1 MQFIKPD
8 INIDIIGKRK
18 IAFVFSALLILISI
32 ASLLFHGGP
41 KYGID
46 FAGGTVIQLK
56 FAEAVAIDDIKKGLA
71 GLKITNPSVQ
81 SFGEKQDHEYLV
93 RTDMSEN
100 TGEGFTEKLKENLRE
115 STGIPPYYK
124 ITDDVLKEMKEGGIP
139 ENIIGRISGLAG
151 EKDIPAEE
159 FGKGLAA
166 QLEADDLSRHQTAIE
181 KYARNDVDIRR
192 IEMVG
197 PQVGKDLR
205 EKALF
210 AMFYA
215 LLFIT
220 IYISGR
226 FELKWLV
233 SGIVAAAL
241 IAAVYLFSRIH
252 VSIPFLIFTALI
264 FSLVLFWFLELKY
277 AMGAI
282 VALIHDVTIT
292 VGVFSLF
299 GKEFSLPIIAALL
312 TIIGYSLNDT
322 IIVFDRIRENMKKFS
337 RDSLEIIINRS
348 INETLSRT
356 ILTSS
361 TTLVVV
367 IALFVLGGGIIHD
380 FAFAL
385 IVGVA
390 IGTYSSI
397 YVASPILLAWQ
408 AFGQK
413 R

>member
-8 INIDIIGKRK
+8 INIDIIGKK
-18 IAFVFSALLILISI
+18 NIAFI
-32 ASLLFHGGP
+32 ASSLFILLSIVSLVIHGGP

-46 FAGGTVIQLK
+46 FAGGTVIQVK
-56 FAEAVAIDDIKKGLA
+56 FESQADIAKIKTGLA
-71 GLKITNPSVQ
+71 VMDINNPSIQ
-81 SFGEKQDHEYLV
+81 SFGDTEDHEYLI
-93 RTDMSEN
+93 RTDMSEITN
-100 TGEGFTEKLKENLRE
+100 QTFSSKVKENLTN
-115 STGIPPYYK
+115 STGI
-124 ITDDVLKEMKEGGIP
+124 
-139 ENIIGRISGLAG
+139 N
-151 EKDIPAEE
+151 AE
-159 FGKGLAA
+159 
-166 QLEADDLSRHQTAIE
+166 
-181 KYARNDVDIRR
+181 VRR

-226 FELKWLV
+226 FELKWVL
-233 SGIVAAAL
+233 SGVVAAAL
-241 IAAVYLFSRIH
+241 MGAVYVLSLLNM
-252 VSIPFLIFTALI
+252 SIPFLIFSALI
-264 FSLVLFWFLELKY
+264 VSLVLFWFLEFKY

-292 VGVFSLF
+292 IGIFSLF

-322 IIVFDRIRENMKKFS
+322 IIVFDRIRENLRKYSK
-337 RDSLEIIINRS
+337 DPLGKTINKS

-356 ILTSS
+356 ILTSM

-385 IVGVA
+385 VIGIF

-397 YVASPILLAWQ
+397 YVASPILLVWQ
-408 AFGQK
+408 DFRRK
-413 R
+413 K